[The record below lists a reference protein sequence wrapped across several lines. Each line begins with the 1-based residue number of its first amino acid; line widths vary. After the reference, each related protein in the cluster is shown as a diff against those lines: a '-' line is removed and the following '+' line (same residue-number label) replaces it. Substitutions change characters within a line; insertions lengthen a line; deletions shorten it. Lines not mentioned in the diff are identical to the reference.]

1 MAQRPSRGRTECTRN
16 RGFAAILSVVLVSG
30 IALIASVAVAAN
42 FILQSREITDR
53 IFAIQ
58 ARSSANSCAY
68 IALLRLKL
76 NNSYNGNEDFIYNA
90 FNIDMY
96 FTWLFAPGSEL
107 VLTWKNAIYTTEGLP
122 SDGYFREFAST
133 LEAPASNLISLKI
146 LYYLDSQYF
155 RKRK

>member
-1 MAQRPSRGRTECTRN
+1 
-16 RGFAAILSVVLVSG
+16 
-30 IALIASVAVAAN
+30 
-42 FILQSREITDR
+42 
-53 IFAIQ
+53 
-58 ARSSANSCAY
+58 
-68 IALLRLKL
+68 
-76 NNSYNGNEDFIYNA
+76 
-90 FNIDMY
+90 MY

>member
-42 FILQSREITDR
+42 YIIQSREITDR

-76 NNSYNGNEDFIYNA
+76 NNSYNGNEDISVDKVICRIESVVANGVARTVYA
-90 FNIDMY
+90 TATVSGYASRVKVEITDV
-96 FTWLFAPGSEL
+96 SEFF
-107 VLTWKNAIYTTEGLP
+107 VNSW
-122 SDGYFREFAST
+122 REIPPT
-133 LEAPASNLISLKI
+133 
-146 LYYLDSQYF
+146 
-155 RKRK
+155 